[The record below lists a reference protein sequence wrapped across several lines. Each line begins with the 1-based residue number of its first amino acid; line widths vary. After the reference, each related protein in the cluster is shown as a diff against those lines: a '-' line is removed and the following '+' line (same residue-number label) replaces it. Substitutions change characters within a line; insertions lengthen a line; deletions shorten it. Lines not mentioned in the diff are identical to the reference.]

1 MACVPAAA
9 SSPKTE
15 ACPAFAARSRWPSN
29 SAFTR
34 ASQCGNRRRMLR
46 PRPRRRRC
54 DARGAQPPPSRWPR
68 ASKAPSTNAPP
79 GCVRGAHRERSSLC
93 SAIGRARFYSET
105 VVNAREATARAIGGG
120 DDGVSLRSRKQGPTR
135 SRFPLLAWP
144 CGSMPSAPRPTA
156 RSRPTRSSSP
166 AKTGKPTKP
175 EPTLTSRRRSWP
187 PNSTSSAS
195 DLSPSR
201 RGPKGSAPFGAVVR
215 GGLWCGEGPSLASAI
230 VTRLG
235 GDRHGLRE
243 RRSRE

>member
-34 ASQCGNRRRMLR
+34 ASQCGNCRRMLR

-105 VVNAREATARAIGGG
+105 VVNAREATARAHRG
-120 DDGVSLRSRKQGPTR
+120 
-135 SRFPLLAWP
+135 
-144 CGSMPSAPRPTA
+144 
-156 RSRPTRSSSP
+156 
-166 AKTGKPTKP
+166 
-175 EPTLTSRRRSWP
+175 RRRRRFVTVSKAR
-187 PNSTSSAS
+187 PNALAISAAGVAMRVYA
-195 DLSPSR
+195 LR
-201 RGPKGSAPFGAVVR
+201 AAAHGAVEAYKIILTGQDWEAYEARADANV
-215 GGLWCGEGPSLASAI
+215 GKKVVAAQLDVFGK
-230 VTRLG
+230 
-235 GDRHGLRE
+235 
-243 RRSRE
+243 